1 MFSSYSTFLPWYLQG
16 IEAVDKNY
24 AIKGKTQK
32 HWLPMIAGL
41 FVKYVTHTNRTHFI
55 SRLDEVWQ
63 DALPYAK

>member
-1 MFSSYSTFLPWYLQG
+1 
-16 IEAVDKNY
+16 
-24 AIKGKTQK
+24 
-32 HWLPMIAGL
+32 MIAGL